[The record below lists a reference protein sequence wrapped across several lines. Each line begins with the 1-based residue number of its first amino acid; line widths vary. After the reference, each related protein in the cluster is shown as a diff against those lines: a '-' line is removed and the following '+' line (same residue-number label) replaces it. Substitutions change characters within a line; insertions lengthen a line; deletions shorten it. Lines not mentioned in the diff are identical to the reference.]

1 MLEARLT
8 QGSYLKKC
16 VEAMKDFV
24 TECNFDCTAEGISA
38 QAMDTSHVSL
48 VFLLLRAGGF
58 DPYRCDRTMTL
69 GLQISTLSKILKCGS
84 NDDIVTIKAED
95 NADTVQFIFETPNQ
109 EKVSDYE
116 IKLMDIDAEHLGI
129 PDQEYEAIIQ
139 MPSAE
144 LQRICRDLTQ
154 IGDSV
159 NIACTK
165 DGVRFSCTG
174 GLGVGN
180 ITLRQNTAVD
190 KEEDQVCIEL
200 NEPVTQTYALRFLN
214 FFTKATPLSSTV
226 TLSICKEVPLVL
238 EYKMENLGHIRF
250 YLAPKIEDED
260 STQQNSAE

>member
-1 MLEARLT
+1 
-8 QGSYLKKC
+8 LKKC

-38 QAMDTSHVSL
+38 QAMDGSHVSL
-48 VFLLLRAGGF
+48 VFLLLRADGF

-69 GLQISTLSKILKCGS
+69 GLQLSTLSRILKCGG
-84 NDDIVTIKAED
+84 NDDIVTMKAED
-95 NADTVQFIFETPNQ
+95 NADTVQFIFESPNQ

-116 IKLMDIDAEHLGI
+116 VKLMDIDSEHLGI
-129 PDQEYEAIIQ
+129 PDQEYDAIIQ

-165 DGVRFSCTG
+165 DGIRFSCSG
-174 GLGVGN
+174 QHGVGN

-190 KEEDQVCIEL
+190 KEEDQVSIEL

-214 FFTKATPLSSTV
+214 FFTRATPLASTV

-238 EYKMENLGHIRF
+238 EYKMENLGHIKF
-250 YLAPKIEDED
+250 YLAPKIDEDD